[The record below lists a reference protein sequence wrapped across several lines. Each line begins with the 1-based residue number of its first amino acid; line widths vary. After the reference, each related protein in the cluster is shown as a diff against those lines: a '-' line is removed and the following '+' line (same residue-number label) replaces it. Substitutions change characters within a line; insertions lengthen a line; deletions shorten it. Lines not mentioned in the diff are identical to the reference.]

1 MELTYT
7 DRIIIS
13 AALSS
18 KADFINEELKK
29 NPNDEFWTEKLE
41 GVKARAQHDS
51 LEPRR
56 CPTIV

>member
-18 KADFINEELKK
+18 KADFIKEQLEK
-29 NPNDEFWTEKLE
+29 NPSDEYWTRKLE
-41 GVKARAQHDS
+41 GVKAAYKNFNDRELLDD
-51 LEPRR
+51 
-56 CPTIV
+56 